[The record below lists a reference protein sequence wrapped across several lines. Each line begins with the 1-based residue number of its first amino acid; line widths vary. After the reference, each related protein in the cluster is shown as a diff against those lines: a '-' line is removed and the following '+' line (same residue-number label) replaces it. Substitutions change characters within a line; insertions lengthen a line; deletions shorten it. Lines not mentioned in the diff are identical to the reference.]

1 MNYDRI
7 FESFLESI
15 QKRGTYATIE
25 EIREATQDMLKIIKE
40 NKDSTPEEMVDLAI
54 KDISDDILNIKE
66 NYPIPGYT
74 IGIHVGNINVKLFGG
89 NIDSM
94 KRKMSDQAL
103 FDIASMTKFYTEVIA
118 YNLMKE
124 GVFGYEDK
132 VKDLDPRFEN
142 VEELTI
148 GDVLSFA
155 VSFQT
160 EGRIDDKKTI
170 DEALECL
177 YTMKVSQIGEYNYN
191 DMGMM
196 LVKEVMEAATGRT
209 YQDLMDEYIIDKLG
223 LKDTHLVVP
232 REKIDLLTGSTN
244 RNFGKISDSKALAVG
259 GYSGHAGVFSSS
271 DDLIKLGQGV
281 IDNTILDERGL
292 KDASTPGI
300 KANRGIMG
308 NTYTSHSKG
317 IDMSYVDKLSS
328 KSNFAIQGSTRTQ
341 MNIGPDSIS
350 TILLNPACMSI
361 EQAVEQEAKINEQR
375 VLKGQA
381 PLSLVKHFS
390 FNHNGLVE
398 YDLIDA
404 RQMVPSAKTVEPLT
418 TQNAKLTLKLGLLNE
433 VIKEY
438 DKSYDREINIR
449 KSL

>member
-1 MNYDRI
+1 
-7 FESFLESI
+7 
-15 QKRGTYATIE
+15 
-25 EIREATQDMLKIIKE
+25 MLKIIKE
-40 NKDSTPEEMVDLAI
+40 NKDATPEEIVDLAI
-54 KDISDDILNIKE
+54 KDISDGILSIKE

-74 IGIHVGNINVKLFGG
+74 VGIHVGNINVKLFGG

-94 KRKMSDQAL
+94 KREMPDQAL

-124 GVFGYEDK
+124 GFFRYEDK
-132 VKDLDPRFEN
+132 VKDLDARFEN
-142 VEELTI
+142 VEDLTMR
-148 GDVLSFA
+148 DVLSFV

-160 EGRIDDKKTI
+160 DGRIDDKKSI
-170 DEALECL
+170 DETLECL

-196 LVKEVMEAATGRT
+196 LVKQVMEAVTGKS
-209 YQDLMDEYIIDKLG
+209 YQDLMNEYITSKLG
-223 LKDTHLVVP
+223 LTDTHLVVP
-232 REKIDLLTGSTN
+232 KKKIELLTGSAN
-244 RNFGKISDSKALAVG
+244 RNLGKVNDSKANAVG
-259 GYSGHAGVFSSS
+259 GYSGHAGIVASS
-271 DDLIKLGQGV
+271 DDLISLGQGV
-281 IDNTILDERGL
+281 LDGTILDKQGL

-300 KANRGIMG
+300 KSNRGIMG
-308 NTYTSHSKG
+308 NTYTSHPQG

-350 TILLNPACMSI
+350 TILLNPACMNL
-361 EQAVEQEAKINEQR
+361 EQAVEEETKINEQR
-375 VLKGQA
+375 ILKGQS
-381 PLSLVKHFS
+381 PLSLVKRFS

-404 RQMVPSAKTVEPLT
+404 RQMAPSAKTVEPLT

-433 VIKEY
+433 FIKEY
-438 DKSYDREINIR
+438 DKTYDKKIDVQR
-449 KSL
+449 KL